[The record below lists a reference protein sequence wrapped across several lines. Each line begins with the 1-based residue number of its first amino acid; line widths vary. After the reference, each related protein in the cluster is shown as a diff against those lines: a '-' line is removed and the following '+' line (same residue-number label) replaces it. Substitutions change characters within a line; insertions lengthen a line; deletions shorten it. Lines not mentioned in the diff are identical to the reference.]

1 MKETEVVPNLSEMYP
16 KNVAAMTEGHGG
28 NKANESHSFLLLR
41 HEKGRR
47 QLRE

>member
-1 MKETEVVPNLSEMYP
+1 MKETEVVLNLSDMSP
-16 KNVAAMTEGHGG
+16 KNVAAMTEGHGS
-28 NKANESHSFLLLR
+28 NKTNESHSFLLLR